1 MKRITAIFSSFIVS
15 NIARA
20 AGGDFTIADPNKG
33 IFGADSKVAETMHT
47 AEWIIKGSAGLFAIS
62 CFVSAGNLARQ
73 GQYGRAGGAV
83 IGGII
88 SSIGAYLVHLS
99 QA

>member
-1 MKRITAIFSSFIVS
+1 MKNITVIFSSFVMS
-15 NIARA
+15 SLVRA
-20 AGGDFTIADPNKG
+20 AGADFTIADPTKG
-33 IFGADSKVAETMHT
+33 LFGADSKVTQTMMT

-83 IGGII
+83 VGGII
-88 SSIGAYLVHLS
+88 ASIGAYLVHLS
-99 QA
+99 QS